1 MLYNWNNQEYSGK
14 MYVYCS
20 KNGSDILASNFF
32 GKAVAWVSGAVT
44 YIGERRTYSS
54 KQYRNI
60 TGVNTSINP
69 ATDTVNWAFD
79 FDNFQ
84 TYDTAKIYAIGTR
97 TNYGN
102 EHFICNVAGSTGAFQ
117 VANWTKLIVSNR
129 FVPYLLQNTAINLIN
144 SDARFVSYEVLD
156 IVNNVAYHNIHN
168 ILGNGVWDETLTVPT
183 KSIRIVGQSNLK
195 TQIYFIAGITRSLNV
210 FTDSLYIASSMFLNT
225 QPIYLKSLNCVF
237 NDYYYYSTSGP
248 TNTYI
253 YVYFAYKNVFKT
265 FGTNCQVLY
274 LYHFV
279 NNSVISYNVSTAGY
293 AVNSA
298 MKNNYL
304 KGTTI
309 NLGALVEL
317 QKIPLG
323 NMDYNFYE
331 GNITVGG
338 VTQTSIAMLQT
349 TLPNQNIYSIKGT
362 TTLNSDYT
370 LPVGSPLIKAGS
382 NGNNIG
388 AEGVGLPQNTTNVFS
403 TANGAIY
410 RNAVL
415 YGTTITRQQI
425 SKTAQGGSVNDIT
438 LEVTSSS
445 INDEYKDFRIALVGG
460 TGAGQ
465 TRIISGSN
473 GTTKVATVTVPFDIS
488 PDSTTIYEIL
498 DGEITSAIAD
508 NGSIQTFKKWLVQV
522 TNYNNGTGYVINQ
535 NVSSSD
541 ARLDSAS
548 ALTFDMRVGNASDL
562 SSAPWRRFLQDYYLM
577 VDNQDRGCGDANF
590 DYTNVVSSVLT
601 FRYNQVKIM
610 LHK

>member
-20 KNGSDILASNFF
+20 KNGNDTLASNFF

-60 TGVNTSINP
+60 TGVNTSTNP

-84 TYDTAKIYAIGTR
+84 TYDTTKIYAIGTR
-97 TNYGN
+97 TNNGN
-102 EHFICNVAGSTGAFQ
+102 EHFVCNVAGSTGLFQ
-117 VANWTKLIVSNR
+117 TANWTKLTVSNR
-129 FVPYLLQNTAINLIN
+129 FAPYRLMNTAINLIN
-144 SDARFVSYEVLD
+144 SDARFVSYEILD

-168 ILGNGVWDETLTVPT
+168 ILGNGSWAETLTSPT
-183 KSIRIVGQSNLK
+183 KKIRFVGQSNIK
-195 TQIYFIAGITRSLNV
+195 TQWGSTFFAGFMYENMRLPS
-210 FTDSLYIASSMFLNT
+210 IASPGSGSTFKFINCIVPYISTPFGDWGSIFL
-225 QPIYLKSLNCVF
+225 
-237 NDYYYYSTSGP
+237 
-248 TNTYI
+248 
-253 YVYFAYKNVFKT
+253 FAYKNIFLG
-265 FGTNCQVLY
+265 FGAHLLY
-274 LYHFV
+274 ITHFV
-279 NNSVISYNVSTAGY
+279 NNTVISNSSSFSTF
-293 AVNSA
+293 NSDSVFR
-298 MKNNYL
+298 NNYL
-304 KGTTI
+304 RGNI
-309 NLGALVEL
+309 SFSSLASL
-317 QKIPLG
+317 QLIPLG

-331 GNITVGG
+331 GDIKVGG

-370 LPVGSPLIKAGS
+370 LPVGSPMVKTGS

-388 AEGVGLPQNTTNVFS
+388 AEGIGLPQNTTNVFS
-403 TANGAIY
+403 SANGAIY

-425 SKTAQGGSVNDIT
+425 SKTAQGGSVNDII
-438 LEVTSSS
+438 LEVASSS
-445 INDEYKDFRIALVGG
+445 INDEYKDFRVALVGG

-465 TRIISGSN
+465 TRLISGSN
-473 GTTKVATVTVPFDIS
+473 GTTKVATVTVPFDIV

-498 DGEITSAIAD
+498 DGEVTSAVAD
-508 NGSIQTFKKWLVQV
+508 NGSIQTFKKYLLQV
-522 TNYNNGTGYVINQ
+522 TNYYDATGYIINQ

-541 ARLDSAS
+541 ARLDNAM
-548 ALTFDMRVGNASDL
+548 ALTFDMRVGNTTDL
-562 SSAPWRRFLQDYYLM
+562 SAAPWRRFLQDNYLM
-577 VDNQDRGCGDANF
+577 VDNQNRGCGDANF

-601 FRYNQVKIM
+601 FRYNQIKLM